1 MKIAVVNRVVLVFI
15 GKKNIQ
21 LVYFKKR
28 DQRGKIL
35 LSSIINDNFNI
46 KKTSY
51 CNLLNNSKKVNKMNF
66 KGVDLDA
73 LDKFE
78 VKEINYTRLGTLISQ
93 KVDDK
98 KINKIYDDFMS
109 YHDETLGSKLQ
120 AVGLNFTNKLRRV
133 VNGNSVTE
141 KNAQV
146 IAKIIGKMVPDSMKV
161 ERCDSDS
168 YDLPIG
174 VVDSVV
180 TILDCVDNYSD
191 CFDALAKYFD
201 QMKRFGYTKDS
212 YLPVVLYANR
222 GRSQMNILYDCILEK
237 QNR

>member
-1 MKIAVVNRVVLVFI
+1 M
-15 GKKNIQ
+15 
-21 LVYFKKR
+21 
-28 DQRGKIL
+28 
-35 LSSIINDNFNI
+35 LSITNDNFNT
-46 KKTSY
+46 KKISY
-51 CNLLNNSKKVNKMNF
+51 CNFLNHSKKVDKMNF
-66 KGVDLDA
+66 KGVDLDD
-73 LDKFE
+73 LDKVE
-78 VKEINYTRLGTLISQ
+78 MREINYMRLGTLIFQ
-93 KVDDK
+93 KVEDK

-109 YHDETLGSKLQ
+109 YHEETLGSKLQ

-133 VNGNSVTE
+133 VNGSSVTE

-174 VVDSVV
+174 VVDSIV

-191 CFDALAKYFD
+191 CFEALVKYFD

-222 GRSQMNILYDCILEK
+222 GRVNMNLLYDCRLEK
-237 QNR
+237 QNC

>member
-1 MKIAVVNRVVLVFI
+1 M
-15 GKKNIQ
+15 
-21 LVYFKKR
+21 
-28 DQRGKIL
+28 
-35 LSSIINDNFNI
+35 LSSINNDNFNI

-51 CNLLNNSKKVNKMNF
+51 CSILNNSKKVNKINF
-66 KGVDLDA
+66 KGVDLDD

-93 KVDDK
+93 KVEDK

-120 AVGLNFTNKLRRV
+120 VVGLNFTNKIRRMF
-133 VNGNSVTE
+133 NGNSVTE
-141 KNAQV
+141 KNAQL

-180 TILDCVDNYSD
+180 TILDCVDNYAD

-222 GRSQMNILYDCILEK
+222 GRAQMNILYDCILEK